1 MHVKNA
7 GLKKIIYIFISYY
20 PVLRPCIKM
29 YRRLK
34 WWLRDMP
41 FFVSPPKIRMHHE
54 EWCHGVL
61 LKDFSNLHL
70 VSVACQKWFYPDIRA
85 TPILHEPV
93 SLLTLQIITEHVS
106 YTLHSHDSIL
116 LN

>member
-54 EWCHGVL
+54 E
-61 LKDFSNLHL
+61 
-70 VSVACQKWFYPDIRA
+70 
-85 TPILHEPV
+85 
-93 SLLTLQIITEHVS
+93 
-106 YTLHSHDSIL
+106 
-116 LN
+116 